1 MSFFKNLLKLH
12 GNKHDMHIIV
22 CFPIRSHT
30 ADTIGLWEDLHQ
42 SNDELNLKSAIEKFT
57 LHPFK
62 ATEGYH
68 IESLPVLVQI
78 HREKKLPMRYSVKF
92 VLDRKSDDYKNK
104 ANIYS

>member
-1 MSFFKNLLKLH
+1 MLFVY
-12 GNKHDMHIIV
+12 HIIV
-22 CFPIRSHT
+22 CFPIRAHT

-78 HREKKLPMRYSVKF
+78 HREKKLPMRYTIKSVF
-92 VLDRKSDDYKNK
+92 DRKSDDYKNK